1 MAERSSGVGGWTAA
15 LIAGGAA
22 ILAACVAAVLTNA
35 FTRNR
40 EHRMWLKE
48 RLFDACKDLEDSFQ
62 QIQGKQFGPPN
73 VPARGSATF
82 AQLNQ
87 ILKEHNWDTFDNLL
101 RLYTQALTELEMLDT
116 EHEMKREIVRTRESV
131 QAYICDSKQIGPA
144 YLPES
149 KDVIDL
155 FQRRAVGS
163 NFHWTNRHS
172 KLRDKLVQSYI
183 ADEK

>member
-1 MAERSSGVGGWTAA
+1 
-15 LIAGGAA
+15 
-22 ILAACVAAVLTNA
+22 
-35 FTRNR
+35 
-40 EHRMWLKE
+40 
-48 RLFDACKDLEDSFQ
+48 
-62 QIQGKQFGPPN
+62 
-73 VPARGSATF
+73 
-82 AQLNQ
+82 
-87 ILKEHNWDTFDNLL
+87 
-101 RLYTQALTELEMLDT
+101 MLDT